1 MEIIKVRL
9 ADLVPYAG
17 NAKLHPPEQI
27 EQIKESIRL
36 FGFNDPIAIDPDNVI
51 IEGHGRV
58 LALEQLGYEE
68 VECIRLAHMTDEQRR
83 AYTLI
88 HNKLTMNSGFD
99 LEILEAE
106 LSAIEG
112 IDMGAFD
119 LSLGNIQIDDEPT
132 EPEVEEVDVPE
143 TGHSSR
149 IKPGEVWKLGRH
161 RLMCG
166 DSTKTA
172 DVEKLMAGKQADLL
186 VTDPPYNVDYEGTA
200 GKIEN
205 DHMADDAFLE
215 FLTAAFRAA
224 DGAMHPGAA
233 FYIWHADSEGYN
245 FRSAC
250 RATGWKVRECLIWKK
265 NALVLGRQDYQWIHE
280 PCLSGWKDG
289 AAHFFINDRK
299 QTTVL
304 ENPELL
310 DFHRMKKE
318 ELVALLDEI
327 YSDAVP
333 KSVIEE
339 DKPSRSELHPTM
351 KPVKLIARQIR
362 NSSKRGGVVLD
373 LFGGS
378 GTTLVT
384 CEQMDRTCY
393 MMEYDPKYAE
403 VILERWEALSGE
415 TAVRVEE

>member
-119 LSLGNIQIDDEPT
+119 LSLENIQIDDEPT

-149 IKPGEVWKLGRH
+149 IKPGEVWRLGRH

-172 DVEKLMAGKQADLL
+172 DVEKLMDGKQADLL

-280 PCLSGWKDG
+280 PCLYGWKDG

-310 DFHRMKKE
+310 DFHRMKR
-318 ELVALLDEI
+318 
-327 YSDAVP
+327 
-333 KSVIEE
+333 KSSSPFWTRSTAT
-339 DKPSRSELHPTM
+339 PSRRAS
-351 KPVKLIARQIR
+351 
-362 NSSKRGGVVLD
+362 
-373 LFGGS
+373 
-378 GTTLVT
+378 
-384 CEQMDRTCY
+384 
-393 MMEYDPKYAE
+393 
-403 VILERWEALSGE
+403 
-415 TAVRVEE
+415 